1 MKLSFGSIQRKGR
14 ALYYVSRIH
23 AQQNWT
29 PLKTGDLRLARV
41 RARLLVPAD
50 DGGQT
55 AWLRQLVRLGEQAR
69 RRLQRIE
76 CRSTP
81 GWSGLWEDFLA
92 GVRVPVPAAS
102 HASYRHWLDLLAQAA
117 RTRAP
122 DDLTAADART
132 LADTLR
138 KKYLSAGRMIR
149 FYRRV
154 WDVLGLDAEVWRA
167 EARLRGAS
175 GVGSGKVG
183 EFYRRLTTDE
193 IRRVRDA
200 LRRASPL
207 PSDPTAYADMVVL
220 GYYTGLR
227 LSDVAELERGET
239 TPDGAFLRLQPNKVR
254 HSKKRLL
261 LIPLVGEARAIVQR
275 RRQTPAD
282 GDFLFPAAARKRPT
296 KPLTA
301 AFRAVGI
308 VNKGPARASFHS
320 LRATFISLMDEAG
333 IPPHVTDAI
342 TGHAGGG
349 MHARYT
355 QPSVETLQR
364 AVLRAI
370 PPLVVRNPLKQPI
383 GAFPDGQRA

>member
-175 GVGSGKVG
+175 GIGSGKVG

-220 GYYTGLR
+220 GCR
-227 LSDVAELERGET
+227 
-239 TPDGAFLRLQPNKVR
+239 P
-254 HSKKRLL
+254 RLL
-261 LIPLVGEARAIVQR
+261 H
-275 RRQTPAD
+275 
-282 GDFLFPAAARKRPT
+282 
-296 KPLTA
+296 
-301 AFRAVGI
+301 
-308 VNKGPARASFHS
+308 GPAPLRRGRA
-320 LRATFISLMDEAG
+320 
-333 IPPHVTDAI
+333 
-342 TGHAGGG
+342 
-349 MHARYT
+349 
-355 QPSVETLQR
+355 
-364 AVLRAI
+364 
-370 PPLVVRNPLKQPI
+370 
-383 GAFPDGQRA
+383 

>member
-29 PLKTGDLRLARV
+29 PLKTGNLRLARV

-69 RRLQRIE
+69 RRLLRIE

-175 GVGSGKVG
+175 GEAPHGRLPRRRHRQQGSRAREFPLPARDVHLPHGRGGHSTPRHGRHHRPRGRRHARALHPTVG
-183 EFYRRLTTDE
+183 
-193 IRRVRDA
+193 RDA
-200 LRRASPL
+200 
-207 PSDPTAYADMVVL
+207 
-220 GYYTGLR
+220 
-227 LSDVAELERGET
+227 
-239 TPDGAFLRLQPNKVR
+239 
-254 HSKKRLL
+254 SKGR
-261 LIPLVGEARAIVQR
+261 PPGH
-275 RRQTPAD
+275 PA
-282 GDFLFPAAARKRPT
+282 
-296 KPLTA
+296 
-301 AFRAVGI
+301 
-308 VNKGPARASFHS
+308 H
-320 LRATFISLMDEAG
+320 
-333 IPPHVTDAI
+333 
-342 TGHAGGG
+342 GG
-349 MHARYT
+349 
-355 QPSVETLQR
+355 
-364 AVLRAI
+364 
-370 PPLVVRNPLKQPI
+370 
-383 GAFPDGQRA
+383 